1 MAETQRHLCRESGRL
16 KVHYRRPQY
25 TCGLARRSDGAT
37 AHVIPWTEKKLGSK
51 CQMDTHNIISGK
63 TSIFSPSPT
72 PSQPPQ
78 MLEK

>member
-37 AHVIPWTEKKLGSK
+37 AHVIP
-51 CQMDTHNIISGK
+51 
-63 TSIFSPSPT
+63 
-72 PSQPPQ
+72 
-78 MLEK
+78 